1 MVHSGKWIFIRF
13 NPDSYIDIKGKRRNP
28 KIEIR
33 LEKLK
38 DAILLQM
45 KRIDTDSNNE
55 LVEIVKLYY
64 NENLQNT

>member
-1 MVHSGKWIFIRF
+1 MNFQKCVLTK
-13 NPDSYIDIKGKRRNP
+13 NP
-28 KIEIR
+28 KIESR

-45 KRIDTDSNNE
+45 KRIDTDSNDE

-64 NENLQNT
+64 NEDSLWHPRNIHKFEKLGSNTL